1 MIELIDKFFNRNT
14 KKETPENYYDP
25 TPRIQKTVQPEVRA
39 SYNEVFEHI
48 NEQLKKK

>member
-25 TPRIQKTVQPEVRA
+25 TPRIKKTVQPEKN
-39 SYNEVFEHI
+39 YTFNEVFEHI
-48 NEQLKKK
+48 NEQLKNK